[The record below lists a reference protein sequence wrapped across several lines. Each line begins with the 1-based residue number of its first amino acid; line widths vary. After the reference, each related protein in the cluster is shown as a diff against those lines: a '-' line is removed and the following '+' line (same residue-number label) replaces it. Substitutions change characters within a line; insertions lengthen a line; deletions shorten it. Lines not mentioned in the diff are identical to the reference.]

1 MTKVKYGF
9 PKILFIAVLAVL
21 SACNPQKPSSDFSLA
36 FGPATLNLA
45 AGATGS
51 STVALTPIGGFD
63 TTQKVSAV
71 AIDGTA
77 YGTNNSQIQVGDAI
91 TIDDTH
97 ASFSFVAGSSIA
109 AGAYDLNFKFTI
121 GTLQRSAKITIK
133 VTATATVANP
143 TNFVATSSADGT
155 SIDVS

>member
-1 MTKVKYGF
+1 MTQVKHGF
-9 PKILFIAVLAVL
+9 SRILFVAALAIL
-21 SACNPQKPSSDFSLA
+21 SACNPQKPNPDFSLA
-36 FGPATLNLA
+36 FSPATLTLA

-121 GTLQRSAKITIK
+121 GTLQRSAKLK
-133 VTATATVANP
+133 L
-143 TNFVATSSADGT
+143 GQ
-155 SIDVS
+155 